1 MGFFTGVWIFW
12 KMGFRVANNEI
23 LEIAKIGK
31 IKKKQLLIA
40 TKNVIMKF
48 ILSKCE
54 EVQMEVER
62 KSQLQSYSDGE
73 TINYYILRMRS
84 KGCNGYL

>member
-1 MGFFTGVWIFW
+1 
-12 KMGFRVANNEI
+12 MGFRVTNNEI

-31 IKKKQLLIA
+31 IKKKQLLSA
-40 TKNVIMKF
+40 AKNAIMKF
-48 ILSKCE
+48 SLSKCE

-62 KSQLQSYSDGE
+62 KSQQQSYSDGK
-73 TINYYILRMRS
+73 TINYYFLRMRC